1 MCFDY
6 AEISGL
12 ELYLVVECQPL
23 VRSYIH
29 HVVDVS
35 VSFRGY
41 GHYLKCGN
49 ACLVFGRGEL
59 ASKSMCIWWCG
70 FQRLVHVL
78 LPRTLYTSIG
88 TSRVVDVIAVM

>member
-29 HVVDVS
+29 HVVNVS

-41 GHYLKCGN
+41 GHYLKCGS
-49 ACLVFGRGEL
+49 ACLVLG
-59 ASKSMCIWWCG
+59 
-70 FQRLVHVL
+70 
-78 LPRTLYTSIG
+78 
-88 TSRVVDVIAVM
+88 